1 MGESSILWLRVAACL
16 YFVGLVDA
24 TATILRRRESFF
36 RLAANAF
43 GIGVLFHL
51 VSLVEQGLAMSH
63 VPATDILE
71 SMSFCGLIVAATF
84 LAIRWRYK
92 DEAAGLSVFIFP
104 LVFLMTFMAALR
116 SPVAAWSSETARG
129 AWLIVH
135 IVAELLG
142 YAALLF
148 TAVGSVLYLIQERQL
163 KRRVVPS
170 IYRMLPPLGT
180 LDDLILKSLS
190 AGFVF
195 ITAGLI
201 IAIVW
206 AFIEHGTR
214 WIGNSSIT
222 LSFVTWG
229 VYLALVFFRV
239 SAGWRGRKAAILSLV
254 ALAFCFVT
262 LAAHAGL
269 QNRLLQ

>member
-16 YFVGLVDA
+16 YLVGLIDA
-24 TATILRRRESFF
+24 IATILRRRESFF
-36 RLAANAF
+36 RLAAGAF
-43 GIGVLFHL
+43 TVGAMFHV
-51 VSLVEQGLAMSH
+51 VSIVEQGMMIRH
-63 VPATDILE
+63 FPATDVLE
-71 SMSFCGLIVAATF
+71 SLSFCALIVAVIF
-84 LAIRWRYK
+84 LGIRWRYR
-92 DEAAGLSVFIFP
+92 DEAASLSVFVFP

-116 SPVAAWSSETARG
+116 SPISTWSSETARG
-129 AWLIVH
+129 TWLIVH

-142 YAALLF
+142 YAALVF
-148 TAVGSVLYLIQERQL
+148 TSIGSVLYLIQERQL
-163 KRRVVPS
+163 KRKIVPS
-170 IYRMLPPLGT
+170 IYRRLPPLGT
-180 LDDLILKSLS
+180 LDDLISKSLS
-190 AGFVF
+190 AGFLF
-195 ITAGLI
+195 ITIGVI

-254 ALAFCFVT
+254 ALAFCAVT
-262 LAAHAGL
+262 WAAHAGL
-269 QNRLLQ
+269 QSRLL

>member
-1 MGESSILWLRVAACL
+1 MGESSILWLRVAAGL
-16 YFVGLVDA
+16 YFIGLIDA
-24 TATILRRRESFF
+24 IFTILRRRESFF
-36 RLAANAF
+36 HVAAGAF
-43 GIGVLFHL
+43 SVGAVFHL
-51 VSLVEQGLAMSH
+51 VSIVDQGLAVQH
-63 VPATDILE
+63 FPATDILE
-71 SMSFCGLIVAATF
+71 TMSFCGLIVAITF

-92 DEAAGLSVFIFP
+92 DEAASLSVFIFP
-104 LVFLMTFMAALR
+104 LVFLMTFMSALR
-116 SPVAAWSSETARG
+116 GPVAPWSGETARG
-129 AWLIVH
+129 TWLIVH

-148 TAVGSVLYLIQERQL
+148 TSIGSLLYLIQERQL
-163 KRRVVPS
+163 KRKIVPS

-195 ITAGLI
+195 ITIGVI

-214 WIGNSSIT
+214 WIGDGSIT

-254 ALAFCFVT
+254 ALAFCAIT
-262 LAAHAGL
+262 WAAHAGL
-269 QNRLLQ
+269 QNRLL

>member
-1 MGESSILWLRVAACL
+1 MGESSVLWLRVAACL
-16 YFVGLVDA
+16 YFFGLADA
-24 TATILRRRESFF
+24 IVTIVRRRESFY
-36 RLAANAF
+36 RMAAGLF
-43 GIGVLFHL
+43 GIGVMFHL
-51 VSLVEQGLAMSH
+51 VSLVEEGLATQH
-63 VPATDILE
+63 FPASDILE
-71 SMSFCGLIVAATF
+71 SMSFCGLIVALTF

-92 DEAAGLSVFIFP
+92 DDAASLSVFIFP

-116 SPVAAWSSETARG
+116 NPIATWSSETVRG
-129 AWLIVH
+129 TWLIIH
-135 IVAELLG
+135 IVAELVG

-148 TAVGSVLYLIQERQL
+148 TSIGSLLYLIQERHL
-163 KRRVVPS
+163 KRKVVPS

-190 AGFVF
+190 TGFVF
-195 ITAGLI
+195 ITIGLI

-229 VYLALVFFRV
+229 VYLALVFFRI

-254 ALAFCFVT
+254 ALAFCVVT

-269 QNRLLQ
+269 QDRLL

>member
-1 MGESSILWLRVAACL
+1 MGESSILWLRVAVCL
-16 YFVGLVDA
+16 YFVGLIDA
-24 TATILRRRESFF
+24 IASILRRRESFF
-36 RLAANAF
+36 HIAAGAF
-43 GIGVLFHL
+43 TIGVVFHV
-51 VSLVEQGLAMSH
+51 VSLVEQGLAMQH
-63 VPATDILE
+63 FPATDILE
-71 SMSFCGLIVAATF
+71 SMSLCGLIVAMAF

-92 DEAAGLSVFIFP
+92 DEAASLSVFIFP

-116 SPVAAWSSETARG
+116 NPVSSWSSETARG
-129 AWLIVH
+129 TWLIIH

-148 TAVGSVLYLIQERQL
+148 TSIGSVLYLIQERQL
-163 KRRVVPS
+163 KRKVVPS

-180 LDDLILKSLS
+180 LDDLILTSLS

-195 ITAGLI
+195 ITIGVI

-214 WIGNSSIT
+214 WIGNSEIT

-229 VYLALVFFRV
+229 VYLALVFFRI

-254 ALAFCFVT
+254 ALAFCAIT
-262 LAAHAGL
+262 WAAHAGL
-269 QNRLLQ
+269 QNRLL

>member
-24 TATILRRRESFF
+24 IATILRRRAHFF
-36 RLAANAF
+36 RVAAGAF
-43 GIGVLFHL
+43 SLGAMFHL
-51 VSLVEQGLAMSH
+51 VSTVEQGLTVH
-63 VPATDILE
+63 HFPATDYFE
-71 SMSFCGLIVAATF
+71 SLSFCALIVAATF
-84 LAIRWRYK
+84 VGIRLRYH
-92 DEAAGLSVFIFP
+92 DEAASLSVFIFP

-116 SPVAAWSSETARG
+116 NPVATWSSETARG
-129 AWLIVH
+129 TWLIVH

-148 TAVGSVLYLIQERQL
+148 TSIGSVLYLIQERQL
-163 KRRVVPS
+163 KRKVVPS
-170 IYRMLPPLGT
+170 VYRMLPPLGT

-195 ITAGLI
+195 ITIGVI

-206 AFIEHGTR
+206 AFIEHGTS

-239 SAGWRGRKAAILSLV
+239 SAGWRGRKAAVLSLV
-254 ALAFCFVT
+254 ALAFCAVT
-262 LAAHAGL
+262 WAAHAGL

>member
-1 MGESSILWLRVAACL
+1 MGESSILWLRVAVCL
-16 YFVGLVDA
+16 YFLGLIDA
-24 TATILRRRESFF
+24 IVTILRRREAFF
-36 RLAANAF
+36 RVAAWAF
-43 GIGVLFHL
+43 GIGVVFHL
-51 VSLVEQGLAMSH
+51 VSLVEQGLAMH
-63 VPATDILE
+63 HFPATDILE
-71 SMSFCGLIVAATF
+71 SMSLCGLIVAITF

-92 DEAAGLSVFIFP
+92 DEAASLSVFIFP

-116 SPVAAWSSETARG
+116 DPVGPWTSETARG
-129 AWLIVH
+129 TWLIIH

-142 YAALLF
+142 YAALVF
-148 TAVGSVLYLIQERQL
+148 TSIGSVLYLIQERQL
-163 KRRVVPS
+163 KRKVVPS
-170 IYRMLPPLGT
+170 VYRMLPPLGT
-180 LDDLILKSLS
+180 LDDLILTSLS

-195 ITAGLI
+195 ITIGVI

-229 VYLALVFFRV
+229 VYLALVFFRI

-254 ALAFCFVT
+254 ALAFCAIT
-262 LAAHAGL
+262 WAAHAGL
-269 QNRLLQ
+269 QNRLL

>member
-1 MGESSILWLRVAACL
+1 MAESSILWLRVAACL

-24 TATILRRRESFF
+24 IVTILRRKTSFF
-36 RLAANAF
+36 RLAAGAF
-43 GIGVLFHL
+43 GIGAMFHL
-51 VSLVEQGLAMSH
+51 VSLVEQGLAMNRF
-63 VPATDILE
+63 PATDTLE
-71 SMSFCGLIVAATF
+71 NMSLCGLIVAATF

-104 LVFLMTFMAALR
+104 LVFLMTFMSALR
-116 SPVAAWSSETARG
+116 NPIATWSSEAARNT
-129 AWLIVH
+129 WLIVH
-135 IVAELLG
+135 VVAELIG
-142 YAALLF
+142 YAALVF
-148 TAVGSVLYLIQERQL
+148 TSIGSLLYLIQERQL
-163 KRRVVPS
+163 KRKGVPS

-195 ITAGLI
+195 ITVGLI
-201 IAIVW
+201 IAVVW

-229 VYLALVFFRV
+229 VYLALVFFRF

-254 ALAFCFVT
+254 ALAFCGIT

-269 QNRLLQ
+269 QNRLL

>member
-1 MGESSILWLRVAACL
+1 MEESSILWLRVAACL
-16 YFVGLVDA
+16 YFVGLA
-24 TATILRRRESFF
+24 EAIATILRRRESFF
-36 RLAANAF
+36 HVAA
-43 GIGVLFHL
+43 GVFSVGAMFHL
-51 VSLVEQGLAMSH
+51 VSLVEQGLAMH
-63 VPATDILE
+63 HFPATDVLE
-71 SMSFCGLIVAATF
+71 SMSFCALVVAVTF
-84 LAIRWRYK
+84 LGIRWRYK
-92 DEAAGLSVFIFP
+92 DEAASLSVFIFP

-116 SPVAAWSSETARG
+116 SPISTWSSETARG
-129 AWLIVH
+129 TWLIVH

-148 TAVGSVLYLIQERQL
+148 TSVGSVLYLIQERQL
-163 KRRVVPS
+163 KRKVVPS
-170 IYRMLPPLGT
+170 VYRMLPPLGT

-195 ITAGLI
+195 ITIGVI

-214 WIGNSSIT
+214 WIGNSEIT

-229 VYLALVFFRV
+229 VYLALVFFRI

-254 ALAFCFVT
+254 ALTFCAVT
-262 LAAHAGL
+262 WAAHAGL

>member
-1 MGESSILWLRVAACL
+1 MGESSIIWLRVAVCL
-16 YFVGLVDA
+16 YFIGLLDA
-24 TATILRRRESFF
+24 TFTIVRRRETFF
-36 RLAANAF
+36 RIAAGAF
-43 GIGVLFHL
+43 SLGALFHL
-51 VSLVEQGLAMSH
+51 VSLVEEGLAMQRF
-63 VPATDILE
+63 PASDVLE
-71 SMSFCGLIVAATF
+71 SMSFCGLIVAVTF
-84 LAIRWRYK
+84 LAIRWKYK
-92 DEAAGLSVFIFP
+92 DDAASLSVFIFP

-116 SPVAAWSSETARG
+116 NPIATWSSDTARST
-129 AWLIVH
+129 WLIIH

-142 YAALLF
+142 YAALVF
-148 TAVGSVLYLIQERQL
+148 TSIGSVLYLIQERQL
-163 KRRVVPS
+163 KRKVVPS

-195 ITAGLI
+195 ITIGVI

-214 WIGNSSIT
+214 WIGNSEIT

-229 VYLALVFFRV
+229 VYLALVFFRI

-254 ALAFCFVT
+254 ALAFCAIT
-262 LAAHAGL
+262 WAAHAGL
-269 QNRLLQ
+269 QNRLM

>member
-16 YFVGLVDA
+16 YFVGLIDA
-24 TATILRRRESFF
+24 TVTILRRKESFF
-36 RLAANAF
+36 RVAAGAF
-43 GIGVLFHL
+43 SLGVMFHL
-51 VSLVEQGLAMSH
+51 VSLVEEGLAMH
-63 VPATDILE
+63 HFPATDILE

-92 DEAAGLSVFIFP
+92 DEAASLSVFIFP

-116 SPVAAWSSETARG
+116 SPIATWSSDTPRET
-129 AWLIVH
+129 WLIIH

-142 YAALLF
+142 YAALMF
-148 TAVGSVLYLIQERQL
+148 TSIGSVLYLIQERQL
-163 KRRVVPS
+163 KRKVVPS

-190 AGFVF
+190 ASFVF
-195 ITAGLI
+195 ITVGLI

-214 WIGNSSIT
+214 WIGNNSIT

-229 VYLALVFFRV
+229 VCLALVFFRI

-254 ALAFCFVT
+254 ALAFCGIT

-269 QNRLLQ
+269 QNRLL

>member
-1 MGESSILWLRVAACL
+1 MGESSILWLRVAAGF
-16 YFVGLVDA
+16 YFVGLLEA
-24 TATILRRRESFF
+24 IFTILRRRESFF
-36 RLAANAF
+36 RIAAGAF
-43 GIGVLFHL
+43 SIGAMFHL
-51 VSLVEQGLAMSH
+51 VSLVEQGLAMH
-63 VPATDILE
+63 HFPATDILE
-71 SMSFCGLIVAATF
+71 TMSFCGLIIAATF

-92 DEAAGLSVFIFP
+92 DEAASLSVFIFP

-116 SPVAAWSSETARG
+116 SPIAPWSSETTRG
-129 AWLIVH
+129 TWLIIH

-148 TAVGSVLYLIQERQL
+148 TSIGSVLYLIQERQL
-163 KRRVVPS
+163 KRKIVPS
-170 IYRMLPPLGT
+170 IYRMMPPLGT

-190 AGFVF
+190 TGFVF
-195 ITAGLI
+195 ITIGVI

-206 AFIEHGTR
+206 AFIEHGTS

-254 ALAFCFVT
+254 ALAFCVIT
-262 LAAHAGL
+262 WAAHAGL
-269 QNRLLQ
+269 QSRLL